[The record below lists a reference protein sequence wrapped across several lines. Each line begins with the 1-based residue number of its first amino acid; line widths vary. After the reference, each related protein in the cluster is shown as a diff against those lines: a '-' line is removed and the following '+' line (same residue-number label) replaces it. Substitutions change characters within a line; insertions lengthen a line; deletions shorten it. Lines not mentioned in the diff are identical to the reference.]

1 LKKALFITFILY
13 VLYLQGLACAID
25 TPVKTAHLNM
35 IESLF
40 LENGLKEAHVEFDKG
55 GRVEL
60 RGRYRNEKE
69 VNLAFSLAQT
79 VVGVKWVSPV
89 KPENIEV
96 PGWAEDL
103 SRVFPTNDKKK
114 PSSTTDSTQ
123 PGPVATKYAIVM
135 GVGRFQE
142 KKITPLQYAEKDSKD
157 FYNYLIN
164 PRGGNFKRENVFL
177 LTNEKATRANIQ
189 NAFNNVRKKAERDDL
204 VILYFSSHGTPPDK
218 FGGVYIVT
226 YDTVVKPRQSVWETA
241 VTDEMLRDFIEGV
254 KAKRLIV
261 VMDACY
267 SNGAYKQVEGFLPP
281 GGKSLGADDE
291 EGFGN
296 SKDYM
301 AKKILGAKDIVLD
314 DEPSDATNSLQD
326 GWGKVL
332 FGASDSGEKSWESD
346 TLKNSFF
353 THYFIE
359 GLEKNNGDV
368 KQAFEYAKPKVT
380 TGVMKEKEAEQHP
393 QVVADKKEWN
403 IAIGK

>member
-1 LKKALFITFILY
+1 MKKALFITFILY

-40 LENGLKEAHVEFDKG
+40 LENGLKKAHVELDNG

-60 RGRYRNEKE
+60 RGSYHNEKE

-103 SRVFPTNDKKK
+103 SRVFPTNDKKM
-114 PSSTTDSTQ
+114 PSSTTDSNP
-123 PGPVATKYAIVM
+123 PGSVVTKYAIVM

-164 PRGGNFKRENVFL
+164 PRGGNFKKENVVL

-189 NAFNNVRKKAERDDL
+189 NAFNNIKKKAEKDDL
-204 VILYFSSHGTPPDK
+204 VLLYFSSHGTPPDK

-301 AKKILGAKDIVLD
+301 AKKILSAKDIVLD
-314 DEPSDATNSLQD
+314 DEPSETTNSLKD

-359 GLEKNNGDV
+359 GLEKNNGVV
-368 KQAFEYAKPKVT
+368 KQAFEYAKPKVI

-393 QVVADKKEWN
+393 QVVADRKEWN
-403 IAIGK
+403 IAVK